1 MIRMTVK
8 HGRKTLIICSTKEEI
23 TDILEETNNYTRAIF
38 EIDLS
43 NFNLDKFLFDKDD
56 NPGYLILIDKKVN
69 YKILDIKKKKYIRVT
84 ITNTITK
91 DGTIEIPEDELN
103 EQRYINEHYDE
114 IEFLDNY
121 YKPIEERKIEII

>member
-23 TDILEETNNYTRAIF
+23 TNILKETNNYTRAIF

-43 NFNLDKFLFDKDD
+43 NFNLDEFLFDKDD
-56 NPGYLILIDKKVN
+56 NPGYFILINKKIN
-69 YKILDIKKKKYIRVT
+69 YKISDIKKKKYIRVT

-91 DGTIEIPEDELN
+91 DGTIEIPENELN
-103 EQRYINEHYDE
+103 EQRYINEHYNE
-114 IEFLDNY
+114 IKFLDNFY
-121 YKPIEERKIEII
+121 EPIEERKIEII